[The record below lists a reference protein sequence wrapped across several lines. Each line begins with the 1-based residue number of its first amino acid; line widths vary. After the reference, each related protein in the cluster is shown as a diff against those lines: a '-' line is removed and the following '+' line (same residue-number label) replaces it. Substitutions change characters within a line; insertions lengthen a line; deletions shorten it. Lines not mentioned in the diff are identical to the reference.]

1 MNLPDTGSAT
11 SQPSTVTTMAAA
23 TLATTASAVSTTL
36 HHGASGNRAKH
47 SFSIEHLLSKPDNRA
62 GNVPANCYSGY
73 GDPFSLSA
81 GPPTLSPGMVYESV
95 MNQESAFVGREQCT
109 SGSGEIVYDDRSTLL
124 PNRQGS
130 CSPESSGNEDTMDN
144 CSEVASESSNGG
156 LTTTDDRKKRPRTAF
171 SAAQIKALETEFE
184 RGKYLSVAK
193 RTALAKQLHL
203 TETQIKIWF
212 QNRRTKWKRKYTA
225 DVESLASHYYTQ
237 LGIGSFARPMVVGDR
252 LWLFSQT
259 PNGPTPVQ
267 SLLLNGPVPNAGPPA
282 LSQHG
287 GPAATGRPY
296 SGLVSNGSPIH
307 PFSTVSRTVTGTAAN
322 YLHKLSPG
330 TQPPPRMP
338 ATLALRPLLGNGGEF
353 LETGYYGP
361 GPGPRFNQPQI
372 IGSSSALLSV
382 VDGGLAGGGNSSSGI
397 ADLER
402 AFGNPSSMIES
413 LSSTS
418 SVGPATGAT
427 EVLARGHADYINNND
442 CTSKDDAIQ
451 EDETSSDIDCE
462 ELGDGT
468 CV

>member
-1 MNLPDTGSAT
+1 MSLPDTGSTT

-23 TLATTASAVSTTL
+23 TLTTTASAVATTL
-36 HHGASGNRAKH
+36 HHGSSGNRAKH

-62 GNVPANCYSGY
+62 ANVPASCYSGY
-73 GDPFSLSA
+73 GGDPFSLP

-95 MNQESAFVGREQCT
+95 MNQGSAFVGTEQCT
-109 SGSGEIVYDDRSTLL
+109 SGSGEIVYDDRAPLL

-156 LTTTDDRKKRPRTAF
+156 LTATDDRKKRPRTAF

-287 GPAATGRPY
+287 GPAPSGRPY
-296 SGLVSNGSPIH
+296 AGLVNNGSAIH
-307 PFSTVSRTVTGTAAN
+307 PYSTVARTVTGTAAN
-322 YLHKLSPG
+322 YLHKLSPAA
-330 TQPPPRMP
+330 QPQPRMS
-338 ATLALRPLLGNGGEF
+338 ATLALRPLIGNGADF
-353 LETGYYGP
+353 LEAGYYGP
-361 GPGPRFNQPQI
+361 GPAPRYNQPQL
-372 IGSSSALLSV
+372 IGSSSAMLPV
-382 VDGGLAGGGNSSSGI
+382 TEGGPAGSGNSSSGI

-418 SVGPATGAT
+418 SVGPATGTA
-427 EVLARGHADYINNND
+427 ELLARGHADYINNND
-442 CTSKDDAIQ
+442 CTSKDNAIQ
-451 EDETSSDIDCE
+451 EDESSSDIDCE
-462 ELGDGT
+462 ELGEGT

>member
-1 MNLPDTGSAT
+1 M
-11 SQPSTVTTMAAA
+11 STF
-23 TLATTASAVSTTL
+23 LI
-36 HHGASGNRAKH
+36 
-47 SFSIEHLLSKPDNRA
+47 SFH
-62 GNVPANCYSGY
+62 
-73 GDPFSLSA
+73 SA
-81 GPPTLSPGMVYESV
+81 G
-95 MNQESAFVGREQCT
+95 
-109 SGSGEIVYDDRSTLL
+109 L
-124 PNRQGS
+124 P
-130 CSPESSGNEDTMDN
+130 
-144 CSEVASESSNGG
+144 A
-156 LTTTDDRKKRPRTAF
+156 TDDRKKRPRTAF

-267 SLLLNGPVPNAGPPA
+267 SLLLNGPIPNAGPPA

-287 GPAATGRPY
+287 GSAATGRPY
-296 SGLVSNGSPIH
+296 AGLVNNSSAIH
-307 PFSTVSRTVTGTAAN
+307 PFSTAARTVTGTAAN

-330 TQPPPRMP
+330 TQPQPRMS

-361 GPGPRFNQPQI
+361 GTGPRYNQPQL
-372 IGSSSALLSV
+372 IGTSTALLPV
-382 VDGGLAGGGNSSSGI
+382 ADGGPTCSGNSSSGI

-413 LSSTS
+413 LSNTS
-418 SVGPATGAT
+418 NVGPTTSAA
-427 EVLARGHADYINNND
+427 ELLARGHADYINNND
-442 CTSKDDAIQ
+442 CTSKDDALR
-451 EDETSSDIDCE
+451 EDESSSDIDCE
-462 ELGDGT
+462 ELGEGT
-468 CV
+468 CA

>member
-1 MNLPDTGSAT
+1 
-11 SQPSTVTTMAAA
+11 MAAA

-144 CSEVASESSNGG
+144 CSEVASESSNG
-156 LTTTDDRKKRPRTAF
+156 
-171 SAAQIKALETEFE
+171 
-184 RGKYLSVAK
+184 
-193 RTALAKQLHL
+193 
-203 TETQIKIWF
+203 
-212 QNRRTKWKRKYTA
+212 
-225 DVESLASHYYTQ
+225 
-237 LGIGSFARPMVVGDR
+237 
-252 LWLFSQT
+252 
-259 PNGPTPVQ
+259 
-267 SLLLNGPVPNAGPPA
+267 VPNAGPPA

-462 ELGDGT
+462 ELGDVIHQSETLGRT
-468 CV
+468 LILFFGVVGNADRFPCHHYASLQLVQRHHRAL